1 MATTIAARRGI
12 GETVRAHVALTKP
25 RIIELLLVTAVP
37 TMFLAA
43 QGLPTVRATI
53 AVLVGGALAAGAA
66 NTFNSVY
73 DRDIDAV
80 MHRTTSRPAATG
92 RVSVRAGFIQGLV
105 LSALSI
111 TVLTVLANALSG
123 LLALLAIVG
132 YAVGYTMVLKRRT
145 DQNIVWG
152 GAAGCMPVLIAWS
165 AITGSLTW
173 TPVVLFAVI
182 FFWTPPHY
190 WPLAIK
196 YRQDYQAA
204 GIPMLPAVRGP
215 LSVARHIVA
224 YTWLMVAATLAGSSG
239 SSGPGSPVRTLQK
252 AQARV
257 QVSPSTMNVAVPPSQ
272 HSPMLGQR
280 ASSQTVCRPR
290 SRSVLVKRAT
300 VGPDGIGTFSQ
311 SGFLPGVMRLLK
323 TDDIAACGAART
335 FRPSAQKSRSRS
347 RRKPIT
353 YQQVCQHAGSD
364 PRSARPAIRD
374 RNMFYLI
381 A

>member
-43 QGLPTVRATI
+43 QGLPTVRASI

-92 RVSVRAGFIQGLV
+92 RVSVRAGLIQGLI

-204 GIPMLPAVRGP
+204 SIPMLPAVRGP

-224 YTWLMVAATLAGSSG
+224 YTWLMIAATLALIVVAPMGWIYSIG
-239 SSGPGSPVRTLQK
+239 AGVLGV
-252 AQARV
+252 AFAVQAYRLWAGIR
-257 QVSPSTMNVAVPPSQ
+257 SDRRDPNLADDDYSE
-272 HSPMLGQR
+272 
-280 ASSQTVCRPR
+280 AS
-290 SRSVLVKRAT
+290 LKRAMQLFHGSISYLAVIFLL
-300 VGPDGIGTFSQ
+300 VG
-311 SGFLPGVMRLLK
+311 L
-323 TDDIAACGAART
+323 
-335 FRPSAQKSRSRS
+335 
-347 RRKPIT
+347 
-353 YQQVCQHAGSD
+353 D
-364 PRSARPAIRD
+364 P
-374 RNMFYLI
+374 FVV
-381 A
+381 